1 MARSIHKLLNRLI
14 PIKGTTL
21 LRSAALEVIP
31 SMRHLD
37 MPSRLR
43 ELAAHDFAP
52 KVIHDIGAARGD
64 WSLLAHKIFPSARIF
79 AFEPNQREA
88 PALEATK
95 RAIPAFDYKLGF
107 LGPKRDTIRYA
118 DEHTQTSILSESAA
132 PRSATAEMY
141 VLDDLVASGEV
152 PAPDFLKLDVQGF
165 ELEVLKG
172 AENTLKSGPA
182 LLLEVS
188 FFEFLPNMPLFGDV
202 LKFITDRGYVV
213 HDIMGLVRRQS
224 DDALWFMD
232 IFCVPRDHP
241 LRRPTPTT
249 PASPTI

>member
-21 LRSAALEVIP
+21 LRNAALQVIP

-43 ELAAHDFAP
+43 ELHASGFAP

-64 WSLLAHKIFPSARIF
+64 WSHLAHSIFSDARIF

-118 DEHTQTSILSESAA
+118 DEHTQTSILSESASA
-132 PRSATAEMY
+132 RSATAEMY
-141 VLDDLVASGEV
+141 VLDELIASGEV

-172 AENTLKSGPA
+172 AENALKSGPA

-188 FFEFLPNMPLFGDV
+188 FFAFLPNMPLFGDV
-202 LKFITDRGYVV
+202 LQYISERGYVV

-232 IFCVPRDHP
+232 IFCVKPDHP
-241 LRRPTPTT
+241 LRHPGRT
-249 PASPTI
+249 S